1 MISPFFKI
9 VGNLPLLII
18 LFKKSEIYA
27 GKISGI
33 SVICIDFLAFNLLIF
48 LKTSLTLTPQKQ
60 KPDPFLAFLMTM
72 ILGWI
77 LYLSTALKIG

>member
-18 LFKKSEIYA
+18 LFTKSDA